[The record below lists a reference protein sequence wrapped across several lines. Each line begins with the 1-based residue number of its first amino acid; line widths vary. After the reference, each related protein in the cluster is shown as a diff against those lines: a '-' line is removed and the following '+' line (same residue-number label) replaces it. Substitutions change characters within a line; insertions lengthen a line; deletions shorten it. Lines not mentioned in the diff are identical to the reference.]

1 MTNRL
6 LVAGFWIGLA
16 FFGVHAVTAQTSPN
30 ASHAAVI
37 ESQARAVL
45 AQDSIRFE
53 LPLAARAV
61 AGERAIAWLLSSKN
75 KPSGETAVALRA
87 GATVVNIDLP
97 RPKDEHGKFVDELGW
112 YRIAYRLEISG
123 EAVTHSILAVGA
135 IATNLMELRL
145 AKPVSLVAG
154 RPIQLRV
161 YACNPVTR
169 NPFSGVQLK
178 ATLELESNSSGDEKT
193 SKRTTVREA
202 TTDGSG
208 EALITFLKKDAVIES
223 VSVTVHGSLKSP
235 DGGYAEASVHS
246 DLAEDDRA
254 NLHIDTD
261 KPLHKPGETVHL
273 RALVSVYGQA
283 AANKALSLAIEDP
296 DSKTIL
302 EVPLT
307 TNRFGI
313 AAYDWKTSPQ
323 LATGDYFVRFKG
335 DNSGDANLASI
346 TIPIRRYDL
355 PEFTVSAAMDRGYY
369 LEGQTPVAHIHAGYL
384 FGKPLAGGSVRVTH
398 SDDQRWNPKTRQYE
412 STDAPEQ
419 TAMLDSN
426 GDAEV
431 RLDVKKNYDEFKA
444 NEDTYAYGR
453 FQDLEFRAIVTDP
466 STGRSEPLKFKVR
479 LSHDPVHTYLRQ
491 LDGDKS
497 EGDFV
502 ITTSHAEGG
511 PVSCKVS
518 LDWLDEKGHP
528 THAASAVTNRYGLAK
543 VHLRYPS
550 YLEGRTDLEGATYH
564 EFKIRLSARDAE
576 GRISRFDDSEYTR
589 GDPIWFSV
597 AHTLLKPSQPI
608 EAQVHAPQG
617 ITLDIEAYS
626 RDGLLHHQQI
636 HMAHA
641 TEPVEIPAS
650 AAFHGKITLTA
661 CQMSREL
668 AAFSKWEPCSF
679 KSVLYPEDRALKI
692 RLTGLQRSYSPGSEV
707 SAGLNL
713 QGAAGEVGISVF
725 DKAVEQRAATEEDE
739 NDRWPSSM
747 WWQDDENVSGVTV
760 EDLNRIDTSK
770 PIPEELDLVAET
782 LIGGNAAQQITILN
796 NYEDNDS
803 ARDVYESAMQESLK
817 PVGGAVLAA
826 RPERLPATLEAVQSI
841 ARAAKLDDA
850 LLLDPWGTPYKAS
863 TGISGDEEVVSLQSA
878 GPDKRFG
885 SDDDF
890 TFGLARRNYFALP
903 GERLTQLAKDAVK
916 AGRPLPKNEEELKAF
931 ARAGGLDLGATLDPQ
946 GKPYHYRVQVQKRS
960 YTIHVFPHDAV
971 MQQDGGYECC
981 GAWSSPSLDYF
992 LQAEARLS
1000 AALRS
1005 LDEAGK
1011 PFPETEAEAKRAF
1024 AAAGIDFDSLRDPL
1038 GQPFKLRT
1046 LNLMAYTHVESIKA
1060 GAGVAEKTKLVTH
1073 QMHAIQIL
1081 RPLDQQA
1088 GSPNADIIA
1097 QFIQPFTAQSG
1108 SDLKQHSVDEGT
1120 FNAKFGAIQGI
1131 VTDQTGAVV
1140 AGAKISV
1147 FNTATGQSASGMS
1160 LANGSYL
1167 ISDLLPGLYT
1177 VKIIAKGFEGY
1188 ELSEVSVAWGTL
1200 TTVEV
1205 TLTIGSSTQTVTVS
1219 ADAIQV
1225 QTESASVASVAKPA
1239 GTKGQAKSSSPT
1251 FTPRLRRVFEE
1262 TAYWA
1267 PSLETDAGGHTRLHF
1282 RLPDSLTTWKLHA
1295 LASTAD
1301 GRVAALD
1308 RTFKTFQPF
1317 FVDLDAPQVLTVG
1330 DEITLPANLRN
1341 YTAHSLSLPVTVK
1354 PADWFT
1360 LFTPSV
1366 VNATVPS
1373 NGTTPA
1379 VFGFH
1384 ATRAVEAGTL
1394 DITASNG
1401 HEGDAVEKTVR
1412 VHPDG
1417 EPRSVTA
1424 SGLLREGS
1432 TTLTLDLPAD
1442 AIRGSIH
1449 AELLLYPNLGAH
1461 ILHSMKA
1468 VLERPYGCGEQ
1479 TISSTYPS
1487 LLFFELLKAAN
1498 GSSPLEAT
1506 AQSYLQ
1512 QGYDRLLGYFA
1523 AGGGLTYWG
1532 RGGET
1537 PDPALT
1543 AYGIEFL
1550 TEAEPYI
1557 KVDRSHIV
1565 DAIGWL
1571 VANQQAD
1578 GSWNPHYGQTSAD
1591 LDLYVAE
1598 VLSRTMASNAFAG
1611 NDSKDLRERVNKSVA
1626 RAIGWAATSAAA
1638 VHDPYASALRL
1649 RLQLRLASDSAAVA
1663 SLRAELAQTAQRD
1676 RQGVHWSSPGY
1687 SPFYGWGS
1695 AGELETSALVLGA
1708 LRQGEPSSADQALVN
1723 DALLYLLRSQDRY
1736 GIWYSGQATVRVL
1749 QALLPIAIEQM
1760 KTPGKTQEFQLTVNG
1775 TSLTGADAEALR
1787 ADPKLLDAP
1796 RSLDLTAWLKPGHN
1810 ELVFSSTSTVVLA
1823 SAETSASYYVPWLPV
1838 TTPTQ
1843 TKTQTGK
1850 EYGLDFGYNCA
1861 AGKAKVSQP
1870 IECTVDV
1877 RRFGSA
1883 GYGML
1888 LAEVGL
1894 PPGADVDR
1902 ASLAKLLD
1910 DWTISRYELQPDRIV
1925 FYLWSWKAEGSH
1937 FRFRFTPRYAIRAK
1951 AAPAT
1956 LFDYYNPDLKA
1967 ILAPQTFSVAD
1978 SARK

>member
-6 LVAGFWIGLA
+6 LAAGFWIGLA
-16 FFGVHAVTAQTSPN
+16 FFSVHAVTAQTSPN
-30 ASHAAVI
+30 AGPAAVN
-37 ESQARAVL
+37 EAKASAAL

-53 LPLAARAV
+53 LPLIAPAI
-61 AGERAIAWLLSSKN
+61 AGERAVAWLLSPEGKS
-75 KPSGETAVALRA
+75 SGETVVDLRA
-87 GATVVNIDLP
+87 GALVARIDLP
-97 RPKDEHGKFVDELGW
+97 RPKDEHGAAVANIGW
-112 YRIAYRLEISG
+112 YRIAYRLEAAG
-123 EAVTHSILAVGA
+123 RPVVHGVLAVGE
-135 IATNLMELRL
+135 IAPNLMELRL
-145 AKPVSLVAG
+145 ARPWTLTAGKPI
-154 RPIQLRV
+154 RIRV
-161 YACNPVTR
+161 YAGNPITR
-169 NPFSGVQLK
+169 APFSGVQLK
-178 ATLELESNSSGDEKT
+178 ATLELESNSSGEDKT
-193 SKRTTVREA
+193 SKRTIVREA
-202 TTDGSG
+202 VTDGSG
-208 EALITFLKKDAVIES
+208 EALITFPKKDAVIES
-223 VSVTVHGSLKSP
+223 VSVTVHGSLRSP
-235 DGGYAEASVHS
+235 DGGYAEASAHS
-246 DLAEDDRA
+246 DLAQDDRA
-254 NLHIDTD
+254 DLHIDTD

-273 RALVSVYGQA
+273 RALVFVYGQA
-283 AANKALSLAIEDP
+283 AANKALSLTIEDP
-296 DSKTIL
+296 DGKTLL

-313 AAYDWKTSPQ
+313 GAYDWKTSAQ
-323 LATGDYFVRFKG
+323 LATGDYRAIFK
-335 DNSGDANLASI
+335 ANEAEDGSLSNQ
-346 TIPIRRYDL
+346 TIPIQRYEL

-384 FGKPLAGGSVRVTH
+384 FGKPVAAGSVRVAH
-398 SDDQRWNPKTRQYE
+398 AGGQKWNSETRKYE
-412 STDAPEQ
+412 STDEPGQ
-419 TAMLDSN
+419 TATLDAN

-431 RLDVKKNYDEFKA
+431 RLDVKKESDELKDPQEYHS
-444 NEDTYAYGR
+444 NGR
-453 FQDLEFRAIVTDP
+453 FQDVEFRAIVTDP

-479 LSHDPVHTYLRQ
+479 LSRDPVHTYLRH
-491 LDGDKS
+491 LYGNKS

-502 ITTSHAEGG
+502 VTTSHADGG
-511 PVSCKVS
+511 PVACKVT
-518 LDWLDEKGHP
+518 LDWLDDKGHP
-528 THAASAVTNRYGLAK
+528 THAASAVTSRYGLAK
-543 VHLRYPS
+543 VHLSYPRYAGDES
-550 YLEGRTDLEGATYH
+550 SYH
-564 EFKIRLSARDAE
+564 EYKIRLTARDSE
-576 GRISRFDDSEYTR
+576 GHLSRFDDSVDLEYL
-589 GDPIWFSV
+589 PIWFSV
-597 AHTLLKPSQPI
+597 ARTLLKPNQSI
-608 EAQVHAPQG
+608 EAVVHAPQG
-617 ITLDIEAYS
+617 IALDIEAYS

-636 HMAHA
+636 HMVHA

-650 AAFHGKITLTA
+650 AAFHGQITLTS
-661 CQMSREL
+661 CQMNRDLSGYL
-668 AAFSKWEPCSF
+668 YLEPCSF
-679 KSVLYPEDRALKI
+679 KSVLYPEDRALKVK
-692 RLTGLQRSYSPGSEV
+692 LDGLRPSYLPGAEV
-707 SAGLNL
+707 NAGVNL
-713 QGAAGEVGISVF
+713 QGLAGVVGISVF
-725 DKAVEQRAATEEDE
+725 DKAVEQRATTEEDE
-739 NDRWPSSM
+739 NDRWSGSM
-747 WWQDDENVSGVTV
+747 WWQDDSNISGMTV

-770 PIPEELDLVAET
+770 PIPAELDLVAET
-782 LIGGNAAQQITILN
+782 LIGGSAVQQIVIQN
-796 NYEDNDS
+796 NHDENES
-803 ARDVYESAMQESLK
+803 ERNTYESAMKESLK
-817 PVGGAVLAA
+817 PVGEAVLAA
-826 RPERLPATLEAVQSI
+826 RPERLPSTLEAVQSI
-841 ARAAKLDDA
+841 TRAAKLDDA
-850 LLLDPWGTPYKAS
+850 LLLDPWNTPYKVS
-863 TGISGDEEVVSLQSA
+863 TGISGNDEVVSLESA

-885 SDDDF
+885 SDDDS
-890 TFGLARRNYFALP
+890 TLVLARRNYFALP
-903 GERLTQLAKDAVK
+903 GQRLTQLAMDAVK
-916 AGRPLPKNEEELKAF
+916 AGQPLPKNEEEVKAF
-931 ARAGGLDLGATLDPQ
+931 ARTGGLDLDATFDPQ
-946 GKPYHYRVQVQKRS
+946 GKPYRYQVQVQKRS

-971 MQQDGGYECC
+971 MQQDGHYECC
-981 GAWSSPSLDYF
+981 EAWSSPSLDYF
-992 LQAEARLS
+992 LQAETRLS
-1000 AALRS
+1000 AALRAW
-1005 LDEAGK
+1005 DEAGK
-1011 PFPETEAEAKRAF
+1011 PFPETETEARQAF

-1038 GQPFKLRT
+1038 GQPFKLGATRLT
-1046 LNLMAYTHVESIKA
+1046 AYTHVESVKA

-1073 QMHAIQIL
+1073 QMHAVQIL

-1097 QFIQPFTAQSG
+1097 QFLHPFTEQSG
-1108 SDLKQHSVDEGT
+1108 SDLKPHSVDEGT

-1140 AGAKISV
+1140 WGAGVSV
-1147 FNTATGQSASGMS
+1147 TNSQTGTTSSGKS
-1160 LANGSYL
+1160 LDNGSFL
-1167 ISDLLPGLYT
+1167 IADLLPGLYT
-1177 VKIIAKGFEGY
+1177 VKVTAKGFESY
-1188 ELSEVSVAWGTL
+1188 MLTEVSVSWGTL

-1205 TLTIGSSTQTVTVS
+1205 TLTIGSETQTISVA
-1219 ADAIQV
+1219 ADAIAV
-1225 QTESASVASVAKPA
+1225 QTDSNVVSTIVKNA
-1239 GTKGQAKSSSPT
+1239 GTKGQAKTSAPT
-1251 FTPRLRRVFEE
+1251 FTPRLRHVFEE

-1267 PSLETDAGGHTRLHF
+1267 PSLETDAKGHASLHF

-1295 LASTAD
+1295 LASTVD
-1301 GRVAALD
+1301 GRFAALD
-1308 RTFKTFQPF
+1308 QTFKSFQPF

-1330 DEITLPANLRN
+1330 DEITLPVNLRN
-1341 YTAHSLSLPVTVK
+1341 YTTHTLALPVTVK

-1360 LFTPSV
+1360 LLTPSIA
-1366 VNATVPS
+1366 NATIPS
-1373 NGTTPA
+1373 NGTTPV

-1384 ATRAVEAGTL
+1384 ATKAVEAGPL
-1394 DITASNG
+1394 NITASNG

-1424 SGLLREGS
+1424 SSLLREGP
-1432 TTLTLDLPAD
+1432 TTLAFDLPAD
-1442 AIRGSIH
+1442 AIPGSIH
-1449 AELLLYPNLGAH
+1449 ADLLLYPNLGAH

-1487 LLFFELLKAAN
+1487 LLFLELLKASK

-1506 AQSYLQ
+1506 AQNYLQ

-1550 TEAEPYI
+1550 TDAEPYI

-1578 GSWNPHYGQTSAD
+1578 GRWNPHYGQTSSD

-1598 VLSRTMASNAFAG
+1598 VLNRTMASNAFAG

-1649 RLQLRLASDSAAVA
+1649 RLQLRLANDSAAVA
-1663 SLRAELAQTAQRD
+1663 GLRTELAQTAQRD
-1676 RQGVHWSSPGY
+1676 RQGIHWSSPGY

-1695 AGELETSALVLGA
+1695 AGELETSALVLSA
-1708 LRQGEPSSADQALVN
+1708 LRQGELSSADQALVN
-1723 DALLYLLRSQDRY
+1723 DALLYLLHSQDRY

-1810 ELVFSSTSTVVLA
+1810 ELVFNGTSAVALA
-1823 SAETSASYYVPWLPV
+1823 SAETSATYYVPWLEKA
-1838 TTPTQ
+1838 TPIQ

-1850 EYGLDFGYNCA
+1850 DYGLDFGYSCA
-1861 AGKAKVSQP
+1861 AGNAKVGQP

-1925 FYLWSWKAEGSH
+1925 FYLWSWKTEGSH
-1937 FRFRFTPRYAIRAK
+1937 FRFRVTPRYAIHAK

-1967 ILAPQTFSVAD
+1967 ILAPQTFQVED
-1978 SARK
+1978 LLKK